1 MKILESKL
9 RKIIKEELAG
19 LGTAEEERASIVAWL
34 REVAATMN
42 HNGSKCSGI
51 VEDLATDIENGYYRN
66 T

>member
-34 REVAATMN
+34 R
-42 HNGSKCSGI
+42 
-51 VEDLATDIENGYYRN
+51 
-66 T
+66 